1 MFSCPALCGR
11 SPEAPFASV
20 GSGAT
25 RVVGEM
31 APKRAASRSR
41 SRSRPTP
48 TEASLNI
55 RAARLLLRTLIL
67 REASVAVANEEG
79 SVEVVAYRDR
89 GFSQYQGFARR
100 ASLDI
105 RLLRLRVGEDHDR
118 IVSLERQITHA
129 RMAITQ
135 LVEICEDLVQR
146 RYQELSQPRYQAQE
160 ERYQELV
167 QRVNGIAEHSS
178 SRR

>member
-11 SPEAPFASV
+11 SPEAPFASL
-20 GSGAT
+20 GRGAT

-41 SRSRPTP
+41 SRSRPTNP
-48 TEASLNI
+48 S
-55 RAARLLLRTLIL
+55 
-67 REASVAVANEEG
+67 SF
-79 SVEVVAYRDR
+79 AYRDR
-89 GFSQYQGFARR
+89 GFSRYQGFARR

-135 LVEICEDLVQR
+135 LVEICEELGQR